1 MARSKDL
8 KNDWTQAE
16 IDEQLDDF
24 ELVTVPVEI
33 SVKGKQRVLYL
44 SQSEK
49 ILRNAEL
56 ISLEPCTCRQKMEN
70 CDAPVDDVC
79 ICVDDGARKAMSL
92 REGREATFE
101 EAMTALRK
109 THEAG
114 LVLVSFEHEGHVMSA
129 ICSCCQC
136 CCHAPGLNAE
146 A

>member
-24 ELVTVPVEI
+24 KLVTVPVEI

-56 ISLEPCTCRQKMEN
+56 ISLEPCTCRQKMEV
-70 CDAPVDDVC
+70 P
-79 ICVDDGARKAMSL
+79 R
-92 REGREATFE
+92 
-101 EAMTALRK
+101 
-109 THEAG
+109 
-114 LVLVSFEHEGHVMSA
+114 
-129 ICSCCQC
+129 
-136 CCHAPGLNAE
+136 
-146 A
+146 